1 MEGWGRENNNIE
13 VIAMAE
19 VKVKMKSE
27 DKDVFVFEVD
37 VVESDTKTGHWVE
50 VNKPDYDRLTGG
62 RITPEE
68 LVEKSFIFLLQRES
82 KESILR
88 RFNLAKISYY
98 FPEYEEEIKN
108 YF

>member
-1 MEGWGRENNNIE
+1 
-13 VIAMAE
+13 MAE
-19 VKVKMKSE
+19 VRVKRKSE
-27 DKDVFVFEVD
+27 DRNVFLFEVE
-37 VVESDTKTGHWVE
+37 VVETDTKTGHWVE
-50 VNKPDYDRLTGG
+50 VNKTDYERLTGG
-62 RITPEE
+62 RITPEG

-98 FPEYEEEIKN
+98 FPEYEKEIRN

>member
-1 MEGWGRENNNIE
+1 
-13 VIAMAE
+13 MAE
-19 VKVKMKSE
+19 VRVERKSE
-27 DKDVFVFEVD
+27 DRDVFIFNVD
-37 VVESDTKTGHWVE
+37 VVESNTKTDHWVE
-50 VNKPDYDRLTGG
+50 VNKADYERLTGG

-98 FPEYEEEIKN
+98 FPEYEQGIKN

>member
-1 MEGWGRENNNIE
+1 
-13 VIAMAE
+13 MAE
-19 VKVKMKSE
+19 VRVNRKSE
-27 DKDVFVFEVD
+27 DRNVFLFEVD
-37 VVESDTKTGHWVE
+37 VVEGNTKTGHWVE
-50 VNKPDYDRLTGG
+50 VNKADYERLTGG
-62 RITPEE
+62 KITPEG

-88 RFNLAKISYY
+88 RFNLAQISHY